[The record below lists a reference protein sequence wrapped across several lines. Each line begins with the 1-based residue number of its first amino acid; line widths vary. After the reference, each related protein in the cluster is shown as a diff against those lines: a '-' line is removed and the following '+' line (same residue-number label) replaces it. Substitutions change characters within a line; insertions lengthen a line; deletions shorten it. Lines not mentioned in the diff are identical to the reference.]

1 MDLDYVVTTDDGKKL
16 PTLRQ
21 MIMSIKSRKHEGY
34 TLFHSIGKS
43 WRNSNEFLLQSIPR
57 VAEEA
62 SLMAENL
69 ITFLKHEHGHFHSWA
84 VQVCIDDKYDPETGN
99 VTTITDA
106 IVAPLIN
113 GDEEL
118 NFIVDKTPAQATRP
132 DPSNIVTT
140 LIPHYFPSDETV
152 STLGTLGTKGGRDG
166 ANLSFAPVQSIQ
178 PRNMHVPTDSQ
189 SVVSAV
195 TIHSIQQSIA
205 HLNSMLGTIMAQ
217 LPESDTPNGVPTTI
231 DMTHD
236 RATSDETGG
245 GQG

>member
-1 MDLDYVVTTDDGKKL
+1 
-16 PTLRQ
+16 
-21 MIMSIKSRKHEGY
+21 
-34 TLFHSIGKS
+34 
-43 WRNSNEFLLQSIPR
+43 
-57 VAEEA
+57 
-62 SLMAENL
+62 MAENL
-69 ITFLKHEHGHFHSWA
+69 ITFLKHEHGPAVEKYFHSWA
-84 VQVCIDDKYDPETGN
+84 VQVCIDDKYDPETGD

-118 NFIVDKTPAQATRP
+118 NFIVDKTPAQAARL
-132 DPSNIVTT
+132 DPSNIATT
-140 LIPHYFPSDETV
+140 LTPNYFPSDETV

-166 ANLSFAPVQSIQ
+166 ANLSFAPVQGIQ

-231 DMTHD
+231 DMTHE